1 MRASGRLPGRHLSPA
16 WPGVRREL
24 PAAVAAPAAPA
35 PAGPTNHH
43 IHILAGLA
51 RPAGPQQRA
60 PDVGDLRVR
69 PPEHW
74 RGQAGRRGRVGA
86 ELGGWGVSRGG
97 GVSLAVPVYGN
108 NQLCT
113 VQNRC
118 NCSFTIEFSCLYEL
132 IVRFY
137 LKTSSNAKESPKN
150 TSRG

>member
-1 MRASGRLPGRHLSPA
+1 MLSL
-16 WPGVRREL
+16 WPDQL
-24 PAAVAAPAAPA
+24 
-35 PAGPTNHH
+35 T
-43 IHILAGLA
+43 GLA

-69 PPEHW
+69 PPEHR
-74 RGQAGRRGRVGA
+74 RGQAGRRGRVGAELGGRVGA

-118 NCSFTIEFSCLYEL
+118 DCSFTIEFSCLYEL

-137 LKTSSNAKESPKN
+137 LKTVCRASS
-150 TSRG
+150 